1 MRSLRKKLIYTFVA
15 GSLLTVLLFSLVIK
29 GIMNDYFRRLAEVR
43 LQFVE
48 DQEKRE
54 MATNVAIFKDS
65 FQGVFESITTT
76 VGSLAESGAIGDH
89 LPRNQAER
97 RKLAGIL
104 QQVERGDHLSMFTIV
119 DLEGRVV
126 LRTNAPDSFGDEAL
140 MGEYEDSPKPV
151 SSIRRLLLNALTGK
165 TIQSFEAFA
174 PEILMKEG
182 LADQARI
189 QLKSGLLP
197 APENTFEDRGLMMS
211 LAMPVRNSE
220 GKIVGA
226 LIAGR
231 MLNKD
236 LSIVNDI
243 QKLLGDS
250 ASIFLGD
257 VRIATTANINRGENK
272 GQNATGT
279 LLDPERDR
287 VLSRGELSRFKNDR
301 QVGLYEP
308 LRNYEGQV
316 VGAIWIGRFISFI
329 ASIND
334 KQSNIEKTAVSRTNL
349 YIVIAALISLLIAV
363 AIASFFSKRV
373 TARID
378 QLRKGAEIIENG
390 RLDHRLKIESGDEIE
405 LVSKQFNSMASKL
418 EESRQTLERK
428 VEERTREL
436 KESQEAMVHQEK
448 MVGIGQLAAGIAH
461 ELNTPLGTIIGYA
474 QMLREDLAQQPA
486 AAGNLTDVDEIVGQ
500 AGRCRDLVKN
510 LLNFSRRSSTEKV
523 NADIN
528 DIVVKILSLIEH
540 DFEMKGVQLHTEL
553 DPRIPK
559 TRVNENE
566 IAQVIL
572 NLANNAA
579 DSMPSG
585 GDLEVSTNYEDALD
599 RVCIAVRDTG
609 SGIKDSD
616 RTRVFEPFFTTKE
629 VGKGTG
635 LGLSICYKI
644 VEDHLGSIEFETALG
659 KGTTFRIYLPAH
671 GKPVS
676 WTDDLVDQENGG
688 QGTKKVII
696 G

>member
-15 GSLLTVLLFSLVIK
+15 GSLLTVILFSLVIK
-29 GIMNDYFRRLAEVR
+29 GIMNDYFQRLAEVR

-48 DQEKRE
+48 DQEQRE
-54 MATNVAIFKDS
+54 IRTNVAIFKDS
-65 FQGVFESITTT
+65 FQSVFESITTT
-76 VGSLAESGAIGDH
+76 VGSLAESGALGDH

-97 RKLAGIL
+97 RQLAGIL
-104 QQVERGDHLSMFTIV
+104 KQVERGAHLSMFTIV

-126 LRTNAPDSFGDEAL
+126 LRANMPDSYGDDAL
-140 MGEYEDSPKPV
+140 MRDYDESPKAV
-151 SSIRRLLLNALTGK
+151 SSVHRLLLNALTGK
-165 TIQSFEAFA
+165 SIESFETFA
-174 PEILMKEG
+174 PEILMREG
-182 LADQARI
+182 LAEQARI
-189 QLKSGLLP
+189 QLKSGVRD
-197 APENTFEDRGLMMS
+197 APPNTFEDRGLVMS
-211 LAMPVRNSE
+211 LAMPVRDSG

-231 MLNKD
+231 LLNKD
-236 LSIVNDI
+236 LSIVNEI

-257 VRIATTANINRGENK
+257 VRIATTAIINKGDFK

-279 LLDPERDR
+279 LLDPDVDR

-316 VGAIWIGRFISFI
+316 VGAFWTGRLISFI
-329 ASIND
+329 ASINEN
-334 KQSNIEKTAVSRTNL
+334 QSKIERTAVSRTNL
-349 YIVIAALISLLIAV
+349 YIVIAALISLLIAI

-378 QLRKGAEIIENG
+378 QLRKGAEIIEKG

-418 EESRQTLERK
+418 EESHQTLERK

-486 AAGNLTDVDEIVGQ
+486 ASASLTDVDEIIGQ

-528 DIVVKILSLIEH
+528 DIVLKILSLVEH
-540 DFEMKGVQLHTEL
+540 DFGMKGVRVHTEL

-566 IAQVIL
+566 IAQVML

-585 GDLEVSTNYEDALD
+585 GDLAVATGYEEAMD

-609 SGIKDSD
+609 SGIQDSD
-616 RTRVFEPFFTTKE
+616 RNRVFEPFFTTKE

-644 VEDHLGSIEFETALG
+644 IENHQGSIEFETALG

-671 GKPVS
+671 GKPA
-676 WTDDLVDQENGG
+676 WTDEPVDQENGE
-688 QGTKKVII
+688 QGAKKVSI